1 MMQNLLVDLRDE
13 RFDEAA
19 LGRALANIESAGYAH
34 AESDFEDGHLLAWID
49 DEFGGTWSSEAFAG
63 RSVVARRG
71 DEIAGFATYDPKGL
85 RFSWLR
91 GLGAHPEVGIFG
103 PFGVGRGFRKSG
115 IGPDLLTAALARLRR
130 CGYAQALI
138 PAVGEEKLVAYYV
151 TNAGARVAESFPKAS
166 LLQRRA
172 RVVVMASGDGSNFQ
186 AVADRARDGRL
197 PIDIAALI
205 CNAPD
210 AYALQ
215 RARDAGIRELVVA
228 WDRSGEKRSSYDVR
242 LRKAVEEESPELLLL
257 LGWMHLLDVAFVTRF
272 PEAINIHPAFL
283 PLDQTSDSVIL
294 PDGTSQ
300 KAYRG
305 ARAVRDAL
313 ADDVRWIG
321 ATAHLVNAATDRG
334 EVLVRK
340 PLLFEPRV
348 TTDLAL
354 EALHPLEHRVVN
366 GAIMRWLYER

>member
-1 MMQNLLVDLRDE
+1 MMQNLLVDLGDE
-13 RFDEAA
+13 RFDERA

-91 GLGAHPEVGIFG
+91 GLGARPEVGIFG

-115 IGPDLLTAALARLRR
+115 IGPDLLIAALARLRR

-151 TNAGARVAESFPKAS
+151 AHAGARVAESFPKAS

-186 AVADRARDGRL
+186 AVAERARDGEL
-197 PIDIAALI
+197 PIDIAALV

-215 RARDAGIRELVVA
+215 RARDLGIRERVVA
-228 WDRSGEKRSSYDVR
+228 WDRTGEKRSSYDLR
-242 LRKAVEEESPELLLL
+242 LQKAVEEEAPELLLL
-257 LGWMHLLDVAFVTRF
+257 LGWMHLLDVAFVARF

-283 PLDQTSDSVIL
+283 PLDQTSDRVIL

-321 ATAHLVNAATDRG
+321 ATAHRVNAATDRG
-334 EVLVRK
+334 DVLIRK
-340 PLLFEPRV
+340 PLLLQPRV

-354 EALHPLEHRVVN
+354 EALHPLEHRVVS
-366 GAIMRWLYER
+366 GAIVRWLYER